1 MEMMRPVHKNVLF
14 IWTDVWPL
22 RLLQNYS
29 TFLVCMLL
37 GAVMKDNFLI
47 RLKEALKEMIDP
59 SFTLPAKLLS
69 ELVLTD
75 VERQNVRAK
84 SSLQEQNDVL
94 LNFVLQKN
102 EAAQRRFITCLID
115 TDQRH
120 VVNFVNCDGGK
131 QFAD

>member
-1 MEMMRPVHKNVLF
+1 MEMMRPVHKNLLF
-14 IWTDVWPL
+14 MQTDVWL
-22 RLLQNYS
+22 LQLLQNYS
-29 TFLVCMLL
+29 TFLVCVLL
-37 GAVMKDNFLI
+37 GAFMKDNFLF
-47 RLKEALKEMIDP
+47 RLKEDLKEMIDP
-59 SFTLPAKLLS
+59 DFTLPDKLLS

-84 SSLQEQNDVL
+84 SSLQERNDVL
-94 LNFVLQKN
+94 LNFVRQKN
-102 EAAQRRFITCLID
+102 EAAQRRFITCLSD